1 MLTSYETQLS
11 RLLRNAN
18 IVRSG
23 DTFIFVEDYLR
34 HLRRLTSDI
43 EKHLLEADSNQLYYN
58 LSTSDIM
65 LIRCC
70 SQAAWSVR
78 KPLVSGSV
86 VVSPPASITDQENLF
101 ECATKFT
108 RNHNEILLSDITVL
122 HVRNVGAGVAVTKDR
137 CG

>member
-1 MLTSYETQLS
+1 M
-11 RLLRNAN
+11 
-18 IVRSG
+18 RSG

>member
-11 RLLRNAN
+11 HLLRNAN

-70 SQAAWSVR
+70 NHTAWSVL
-78 KPLVSGSV
+78 KPLFHR
-86 VVSPPASITDQENLF
+86 AAF
-101 ECATKFT
+101 
-108 RNHNEILLSDITVL
+108 
-122 HVRNVGAGVAVTKDR
+122 
-137 CG
+137 